1 MNLSSIN
8 ANLLVALDHLLTHQ
22 SVQTAAEKQF
32 VTPSAMSHSLRTLR
46 GIFGDELLTR
56 TQGGMVRTPLAEQ
69 LMGPLH
75 RALRDLERAVTTVA
89 EFDPGQSERGFV
101 IAAPDFIS
109 TLLMPP
115 VLKLLESQAPNL
127 DIEIRPIAR
136 AGALRFSEVAQLAD
150 GKIDLLLAAV
160 LTGDQAQA
168 MPEIRGS
175 NLYRED
181 FVCVVRKDHPGVG
194 ETLDLETYATLPHLL
209 ITITDDRS
217 PSWIDEELGRHG
229 LKRRVAMRTRY
240 FMSAPLLVAESD
252 LLLTCPRQLAK
263 YFAKQA
269 NLQVFEPPLP
279 LPNYFE
285 QIAWHSRFDSEPASL
300 WLRSTIK
307 RAVEEVL
314 HQGQK

>member
-75 RALRDLERAVTTVA
+75 RALRDLERAVTSVA
-89 EFDPGQSERGFV
+89 EFDPRQSERGFV
-101 IAAPDFIS
+101 IAAPDFLS
-109 TLLMPP
+109 TLVLPP
-115 VLKLLESQAPNL
+115 VLKKLASHAPNL
-127 DIEIRPIAR
+127 DIEVRPIAR
-136 AGALRFSEVAQLAD
+136 AGALRFNELSLLAD

-160 LTGDQAQA
+160 LTGDLAQP
-168 MPEIRGS
+168 MPEIRGA
-175 NLYRED
+175 NLYQEE

-194 ETLDLETYATLPHLL
+194 ETLDLKTYATLPHLL

-217 PSWIDEELGRHG
+217 PTWIDRILREQG
-229 LKRRVAMRTRY
+229 LTRRIAMRTRY
-240 FMSAPLLVAESD
+240 FMSAPLLVAESN
-252 LLLTCPRQLAK
+252 LLLTCPRTLAN
-263 YFAKQA
+263 YFSKLADIQI
-269 NLQVFEPPLP
+269 FEPPIP
-279 LPNYFE
+279 CPKYFE

-300 WLRSTIK
+300 WLRSTLQ
-307 RAVEEVL
+307 RAVGEVL
-314 HQGQK
+314 HQG